1 MKPKINSVNL
11 PRRLRIELWI
21 ALYLLA
27 DKFNV
32 PNGYVDFLLAFA
44 VLYIITALIE
54 LSRKQYIDII
64 EVLNEILKRENN
76 IEP

>member
-32 PNGYVDFLLAFA
+32 PNGYVYFLLVFA
-44 VLYIITALIE
+44 VLYIISALIE
-54 LSRKQYIDII
+54 WSRKQYIDII

>member
-1 MKPKINSVNL
+1 MKPKISSENL

-32 PNGYVDFLLAFA
+32 PDGYVKLLIAFA
-44 VLYIITALIE
+44 VLYIISALIE
-54 LSRKQYIDII
+54 LSRKQYIDIFI
-64 EVLNEILKRENN
+64 ILNELLKRENN
-76 IEP
+76 KEP

>member
-1 MKPKINSVNL
+1 MKPKINFAIL
-11 PRRLRIELWI
+11 PMRLRIELWI

-32 PNGYVDFLLAFA
+32 PDMYVGFLLAFA
-44 VLYIITALIE
+44 ALYIISALIE

-64 EVLNEILKRENN
+64 EVLNHILKRENN
-76 IEP
+76 KEP

>member
-1 MKPKINSVNL
+1 MKPKINFAIL
-11 PRRLRIELWI
+11 PMRLRIELWI

-32 PNGYVDFLLAFA
+32 PDMYVGFLLAFA
-44 VLYIITALIE
+44 VLYIISALIE

-76 IEP
+76 KEP

>member
-32 PNGYVDFLLAFA
+32 PNGCVDFLLAFA
-44 VLYIITALIE
+44 VLYIISALIE